1 MWLCGSCRGKVEKNI
16 VTDVKLEERC
26 KAIMTAFEQRLA
38 NIESELSAKC
48 DENDVRRIVNEEIK
62 KTTVEP
68 LTTPII
74 VHEDQTTVILLLLH
88 SFYIAHY
95 LILKLF
101 KALYIKKINK
111 MKLKLQKAKS
121 NIQNKTIHR

>member
-16 VTDVKLEERC
+16 ATDVKLEERC

-62 KTTVEP
+62 KNY
-68 LTTPII
+68 
-74 VHEDQTTVILLLLH
+74 
-88 SFYIAHY
+88 S
-95 LILKLF
+95 
-101 KALYIKKINK
+101 
-111 MKLKLQKAKS
+111 
-121 NIQNKTIHR
+121 